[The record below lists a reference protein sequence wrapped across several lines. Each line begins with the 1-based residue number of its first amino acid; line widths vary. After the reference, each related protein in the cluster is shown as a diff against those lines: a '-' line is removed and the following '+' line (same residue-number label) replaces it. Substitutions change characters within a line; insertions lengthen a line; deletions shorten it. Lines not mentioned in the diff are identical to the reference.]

1 MVEQWDSQLQA
12 RKRSKPLTHPTREQR
27 VIQPAAL
34 LAQLSVVELPT
45 DGYHS
50 NCLWFSVQRA
60 LGKLSATREQLTVAG
75 QLASD
80 RGREWI
86 HQELL
91 QALPANAENGV
102 GCNEEWW
109 GGFSCARAKR
119 VYRNKQ

>member
-1 MVEQWDSQLQA
+1 MEQWDPQLQA

-27 VIQPAAL
+27 VIHPATL

-45 DGYHS
+45 NGYHN

-60 LGKLSATREQLTVAG
+60 IGKLSATEQLTVAG

-91 QALPANAENGV
+91 CRHYLQMLRTV
-102 GCNEEWW
+102 
-109 GGFSCARAKR
+109 
-119 VYRNKQ
+119 